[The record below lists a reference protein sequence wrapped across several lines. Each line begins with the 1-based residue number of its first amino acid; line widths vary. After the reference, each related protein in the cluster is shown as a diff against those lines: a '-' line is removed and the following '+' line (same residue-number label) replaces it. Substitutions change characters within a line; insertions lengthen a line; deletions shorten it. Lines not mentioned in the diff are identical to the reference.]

1 MECATTPPSGARD
14 DLPAVAFDVESL
26 MARLAALTDPRKRR
40 GIRYSLAVILIL
52 IVLAKLAG
60 EDRPSAIGDW
70 VRHRTDVLRGALHLR
85 RARLPHQNTFRRIL
99 TEVVS
104 PAELETTVATFLR
117 DLPRSGQSV
126 LIAIDGKT
134 VRGTIGEEHP
144 RGEHLLAAYLPE
156 EGLVLLQVATGTKEN
171 EISVAPTLLQAVD
184 LRGKIVMGDAMHT
197 QRALSVQILEAGGD
211 YLWIAKDNQPT
222 LRQDIATLFA
232 PPEPSTLGGHE
243 PTDFRTARTVSKG
256 HGRCDTRAITVSSDL
271 AGYLDWPGAQ
281 QVFQIRRERRELK
294 TGKTTHETVQG
305 LTSLAGSD
313 AGPDDLLALVRAYWG
328 IENGLHRRR
337 DVTFREDATRMT
349 RGNGGRVMAILNNLI
364 IGLLRWS
371 GYTNL
376 AQARRFYDG
385 HLPAAVALVT
395 RTPS

>member
-104 PAELETTVATFLR
+104 PTELETTVATFLR

-256 HGRCDTRAITVSSDL
+256 HGRCDTREITVSSDL